1 MIQCNT
7 DTSAG
12 FISLSRVFGLKYKI
26 KCAGLKRLI
35 NEMKCF
41 VLTSQVT
48 NFFIEII
55 LPYLLQAE
63 AVLVKRIQRIIVKDD
78 IRNEDESVFLKKLK
92 KSETAYLYHPTSNTF
107 SLASLIVKIIL

>member
-26 KCAGLKRLI
+26 KCAGLKRVM
-35 NEMKCF
+35 NELKYF

-55 LPYLLQAE
+55 LPYLLQAGT
-63 AVLVKRIQRIIVKDD
+63 VRVKRIQRITIDG
-78 IRNEDESVFLKKLK
+78 IRNEDESVFLKRIRNCLSISFKRV
-92 KSETAYLYHPTSNTF
+92 
-107 SLASLIVKIIL
+107 LI